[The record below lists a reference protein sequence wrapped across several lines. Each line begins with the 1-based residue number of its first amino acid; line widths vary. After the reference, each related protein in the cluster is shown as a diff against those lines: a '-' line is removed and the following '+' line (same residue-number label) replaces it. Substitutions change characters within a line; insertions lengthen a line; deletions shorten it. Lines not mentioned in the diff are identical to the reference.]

1 MRRRNSP
8 EVPWPRA
15 QYPAHPHRWAHSAH
29 QMSILTAVAHTGS
42 QPSERCDQPQLTPS
56 LPVKERDALPPN
68 TAPRPGRPPPR
79 RPLTSAAHSMRLS
92 PLSRGWKR
100 PSSSRWRFSCR
111 NSRSASLPIS
121 GPAGRRRRPPA
132 ARTKGTGR
140 PPLAGGR
147 SRSAGDA
154 NRGPRGLLGG
164 REREPGSRHRTDA
177 GGLPRG
183 HRIQAG
189 RPAPPP
195 AAGPARRPAASHG
208 AARGTVTIPGPAE
221 LPLPLPPPP
230 PRPRIKMEAARPRP
244 RVFVLPARRWPRA
257 ERSRRGPAGEAPRGG
272 KIVRG
277 QPRTLAEPRK
287 APETGIRRDHPA
299 APPVTGAW
307 TEQRFFG
314 RSDGS

>member
-1 MRRRNSP
+1 M
-8 EVPWPRA
+8 
-15 QYPAHPHRWAHSAH
+15 
-29 QMSILTAVAHTGS
+29 HT
-42 QPSERCDQPQLTPS
+42 LAPS
-56 LPVKERDALPPN
+56 LRKDAINLSLLPPCLSKSE
-68 TAPRPGRPPPR
+68 TLCLQTQLPRPGRPPPR

-221 LPLPLPPPP
+221 LPLPPPP